1 MTLFTDMNHELA
13 DRLVVTENGALMEG
27 TSGKALLDMNFSAS
41 TDNYRDGDYI
51 YSKFHNALMETPME
65 ALKWLFYARDCRGG
79 MGFRNIFREIMV
91 RLLHEYP
98 HLSND
103 LLELVPEYGYW
114 KDLNVMYGMTTDAN
128 LKKAIIKVYANQLT
142 KDVKAL
148 NKEDA
153 SVSLAGKY
161 APTDTSKKKS
171 QRKMAVSLM
180 KELGIDTAQYRK
192 MNRLLRNR
200 IKIVE
205 KKMSQKEWDKIDYN
219 AVPSKAN
226 RIYTKAFARNDS
238 SRYAKHLE
246 DVKAGKNG
254 AKMNVGQN
262 FPHEILKVAKNTD
275 GFYWESTTYEES
287 PAVEAMWKEYPR
299 ENLGKVMVV
308 EDRSGSMT
316 QYIDGNNEA
325 MEVADALT
333 LLFSEQLSGEFK
345 NSFITFSE
353 RPKLWHLAGDSV
365 ISKLNN
371 LITYSEVANT
381 NIKGVFDLL
390 LRTAVKN
397 HYTKEDMPETILI
410 LSDMEFDYVVSNR
423 VTDTLFKG
431 IAREYAEQGYTL
443 PRIVFWNLA
452 GRTGGIP
459 LSQNEAGVALVS
471 GFSPSI
477 LKMVLSGSLDP
488 WENLKD
494 CLNSPRYE
502 AVAKVLEDRLKKA
515 GL

>member
-1 MTLFTDMNHELA
+1 MTLFTDMNHESA

-27 TSGKALLDMNFSAS
+27 TNGKALLDMNFSAS

-65 ALKWLFYARDCRGG
+65 AMKWLFYARDCRGG

-91 RLLHEYP
+91 RLLHECP
-98 HLSND
+98 NLSND

-128 LKKAIIKVYANQLT
+128 LKKAIIKVYAKQLT
-142 KDVKAL
+142 EDVKAL
-148 NKEDA
+148 KTKDA
-153 SVSLAGKY
+153 FVSLAGKY
-161 APTDTSKKKS
+161 APTDTSKKAS

-180 KELGIDTAQYRK
+180 KELDIDTAQYRK

-205 KKMSQKEWDKIDYN
+205 KKMSRKEWDKIDYN

-226 RIYTKAFARNDS
+226 RIYTDAFARHDS
-238 SRYAKHLE
+238 SRYTKHLE
-246 DVKAGKNG
+246 DVKAGKNE

-262 FPHEILKVAKNTD
+262 FPHEILKVAKNSYD
-275 GFYWESTTYEES
+275 WSFRLTYQES

-316 QYIDGNNEA
+316 INIGNGNTTA

-345 NSFITFSE
+345 NSFMTFSE
-353 RPKLWHLAGDSV
+353 RPQLWHLAGDSV
-365 ISKLNN
+365 ISRLNT
-371 LITYSEVANT
+371 LVKYSEVANT
-381 NIKGVFDLL
+381 NIKAVFDLL
-390 LRTAVKN
+390 LKTAVKN
-397 HYTKEDMPETILI
+397 KYTQEDMPDTILL
-410 LSDMEFDYVVSNR
+410 LSDMEFDGAVYGH
-423 VTDTLFKG
+423 VTETLFQT
-431 IAREYAEQGYTL
+431 IARKYEEHGYTL
-443 PRIVFWNLA
+443 PRLVFWNLN

-459 LSQNEAGVALVS
+459 LSQNKAGVALVS
-471 GFSPSI
+471 GFSPAI
-477 LKMVLSGSLDP
+477 LKMVLDGSLDP

-494 CLNSPRYE
+494 CLNSPRYD
-502 AVAKVLEDRLKKA
+502 AVAKVFAD
-515 GL
+515 